1 MVWIDVQLTV
11 RLLLLLLLLLLLPP
25 PQPPDTAGRKD
36 NRRFLH
42 RPAGVEES
50 DRRLI
55 GCCS

>member
-11 RLLLLLLLLLLLPP
+11 RLLLLLLLLPP

-36 NRRFLH
+36 NCRFLH
-42 RPAGVEES
+42 RPSGVEES